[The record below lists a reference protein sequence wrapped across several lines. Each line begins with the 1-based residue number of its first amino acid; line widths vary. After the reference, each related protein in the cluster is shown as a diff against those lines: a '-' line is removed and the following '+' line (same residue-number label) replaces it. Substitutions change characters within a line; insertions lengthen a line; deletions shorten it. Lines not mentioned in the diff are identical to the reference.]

1 MNVRK
6 CFYACVASIMLA
18 GSFTSCGDDIETP
31 DIPVNPEEQPKE
43 ISGFYILNRG
53 SNGENNSSIHF
64 YDYATSQL
72 SADIY
77 QKVNNSSLGESA
89 QQMLI
94 YGSKIYVAVT
104 FSNRLAVL
112 DMDGKLLKTI
122 EPEEGGNTMNPRC
135 LAADGG
141 KVYMTYFNGHAV
153 AALDTVSLEIEN
165 KVAVGRYPEELAVA
179 NGKLYVANSGGN
191 DFPNYGKTVSVV
203 DLSTFKVEKD
213 IEVIINPVSLQADSK
228 GDVYVI
234 SMGNYD
240 DVNNTLQRIDATT
253 GEVKTIGN
261 GSLMKIVNDKLYVV
275 YAQYGKDKPSLTRYD
290 ALTGAVEVESLANI
304 EMMQSPSAIGID
316 PTSGAICI
324 ADGPWNSTAT
334 LYLFDKEGKQ
344 TSTFDAKGYATMSVC
359 YLAK

>member
-1 MNVRK
+1 
-6 CFYACVASIMLA
+6 
-18 GSFTSCGDDIETP
+18 
-31 DIPVNPEEQPKE
+31 
-43 ISGFYILNRG
+43 
-53 SNGENNSSIHF
+53 
-64 YDYATSQL
+64 
-72 SADIY
+72 
-77 QKVNNSSLGESA
+77 
-89 QQMLI
+89 
-94 YGSKIYVAVT
+94 
-104 FSNRLAVL
+104 
-112 DMDGKLLKTI
+112 
-122 EPEEGGNTMNPRC
+122 
-135 LAADGG
+135 
-141 KVYMTYFNGHAV
+141 MTYFNGHAV

-165 KVAVGRYPEELAVA
+165 KVAVGRYPEELAVV

-316 PTSGAICI
+316 PISGAICI

-344 TSTFDAKGYATMSVC
+344 TSIFDAKGYATMSVC